1 MSDNLP
7 SYNSELTK
15 KPEAS
20 PQFLETLNDFSK
32 KYPIMEP
39 EKMVYSINT
48 NSNENEI
55 IEFNQEIKD
64 NFLPYPSQD
73 EIPTIKIRDEN
84 SIFSGKEIKQI
95 KFYKYY
101 PDEKYSKCRQCK
113 SRNIIAD
120 NSFYCKECNENKCEN
135 CSKSCIKHTLINL
148 REEKNNVEKLIIE
161 IENFLTNNY
170 FNPKEKNAAPN
181 EKDNRK
187 YFDQSFS
194 NVDVYNSFQNSFSYS
209 NDIIL
214 IRSFIYKNYNN
225 YFHYQ
230 NIKQCHNYIY
240 YIYNNDC
247 LKIEYKY
254 NMNEFIGGEFKLF
267 GNFFVKNNKD
277 NILLRING
285 ETTELVEKMII
296 EHEFLEVIIIQ
307 KKDNEKKNLINNM
320 SCMFC
325 DCKANEIAFSEV
337 KKGNPLD
344 LSQVTDISKMFKNC
358 SNLQKINLIFLENAL
373 KITHMDYLFSDCK
386 KLKNINNIGSLN
398 TTSVINMNNMFEGC
412 KEIEYLNGLENFKTD
427 KVEYLKAMFKNCE
440 KLEEVPDISKWNV
453 KNVKS
458 MKGMFKNCEKLE
470 GLPDISKWDVKN
482 VKSMKGM
489 FKNCKA
495 LKQLPDVSNWNVEN
509 VVCMEEMFF
518 GCENMEPPDLKKWKL
533 TNLDSIN
540 KIFFGC
546 QNIKFMYKLLY
557 KKKFEISEL
566 LNINNKDNLSCQNV
580 IDN

>member
-161 IENFLTNNY
+161 IENFLSNNY

-285 ETTELVEKMII
+285 EMTELVEKMII

-373 KITHMDYLFSDCK
+373 KIK
-386 KLKNINNIGSLN
+386 
-398 TTSVINMNNMFEGC
+398 NMNNMFDGC

-458 MKGMFKNCEKLE
+458 MKGMFKNC
-470 GLPDISKWDVKN
+470 
-482 VKSMKGM
+482 
-489 FKNCKA
+489 KA

-509 VVCMEEMFF
+509 VVSMEEMFF

-533 TNLDSIN
+533 TNMDSIN

-546 QNIKFMYKLLY
+546 QIIKFMYKLLY

-566 LNINNKDNLSCQNV
+566 LNINNKENLSCQNV